1 MLLASKHF
9 TAPGPMR
16 IRLTPLWL
24 LALLSGGAP
33 ALAAQ
38 SAQDTPGFLEGASLE
53 VLSRN
58 FYLNNDY
65 RSPTPAGK
73 SYKQEW
79 AQGFIASFASGFT
92 PGTLGVGVDAHGFL
106 GLKLDGGK
114 GHSGTGLLPLDHD
127 GRSEDSY
134 SSAGGALKFKASR
147 TTLALGEMTV
157 ATPVFDTADKRLQ
170 PEYASGLLLSSR
182 ELEGLD
188 LQAGHFNAF
197 KNQDASTTKG
207 DFSGYGATTRHA
219 SIDFIGADLFAGQA
233 LGGALYASELSDTWR
248 QYYANLHASL
258 GQWFLDG
265 NLYRTRDQG
274 QAAAG
279 AIDTTAY
286 SLAGKYRIDAQA
298 FTLAYQKI
306 HGERLGLRSHQHRPV
321 GQVGLAEQQ
330 AIFPAFDIA
339 ARAQQVDHRKS
350 GHQQNAGTWRGVA
363 GVSRATAR
371 HLPGATD
378 VSQPGSKARPDKE
391 HEGVEGHR
399 QAANIGR
406 CRRRDSSDQPGNTDG
421 HSRDIDDAGCQQQG
435 NALFACTSPG
445 AATQSPM
452 VATRLAGSGSVFV
465 VIRYR
470 PDDLPTASCTCPA

>member
-1 MLLASKHF
+1 MLLASKHL

-16 IRLTPLWL
+16 LKPLWL

-38 SAQDTPGFLEGASLE
+38 GAQDTPGFLEGASLE

-79 AQGFIASFASGFT
+79 AQGFIASFESGFT
-92 PGTLGVGVDAHGFL
+92 PGTIGVGVDAHGFL

-197 KNQDASTTKG
+197 KNQDASTAKG

-219 SIDFIGADLFAGQA
+219 SIDFIGADLFTGQA

-258 GQWFLDG
+258 GQLFLDG

-286 SLAGKYRIDAQA
+286 SLSGKYRIDAQA

-306 HGERLGLRSHQHRPV
+306 HGDTPFDFVGGDSIYLANSIKYADFNGPGERSWQARYDLDLGALGIPGLSFMARYVSGRGIDGSHAPQGGAYNPFDSASGTYSPQQGRGGRHWERDLDLHYIVQSGPAKDLSLQLSHVSHR
-321 GQVGLAEQQ
+321 ANAAQ
-330 AIFPAFDIA
+330 AGD
-339 ARAQQVDHRKS
+339 
-350 GHQQNAGTWRGVA
+350 
-363 GVSRATAR
+363 
-371 HLPGATD
+371 
-378 VSQPGSKARPDKE
+378 
-391 HEGVEGHR
+391 
-399 QAANIGR
+399 
-406 CRRRDSSDQPGNTDG
+406 
-421 HSRDIDDAGCQQQG
+421 DID
-435 NALFACTSPG
+435 
-445 AATQSPM
+445 
-452 VATRLAGSGSVFV
+452 RLYI
-465 VIRYR
+465 VIQY
-470 PDDLPTASCTCPA
+470 PLKLGPF

>member
-1 MLLASKHF
+1 MLLASKHLI
-9 TAPGPMR
+9 APGPL
-16 IRLTPLWL
+16 RLKPLWL

-38 SAQDTPGFLEGASLE
+38 GAQDTPGFLEGASLE

-79 AQGFIASFASGFT
+79 AQGFIASFESGFT
-92 PGTLGVGVDAHGFL
+92 PGTIGVGVDAHGFL

-197 KNQDASTTKG
+197 KNQDASTAKG

-258 GQWFLDG
+258 GQLFLDG

-286 SLAGKYRIDAQA
+286 SLSGKYRIDAQA
-298 FTLAYQKI
+298 FTLAYQKVHGDTPFDFVGGDSI
-306 HGERLGLRSHQHRPV
+306 YLANSIKYADFNGPGERSWQARYDLDLGALGIPGLSFMARYVSGRGIDGSHAPQGGAYNPFDSASGTYSPQQGRGGRHWERDLDLHYIVQSGPAKDLSLQLSHVSHR
-321 GQVGLAEQQ
+321 ANAAQ
-330 AIFPAFDIA
+330 AGD
-339 ARAQQVDHRKS
+339 
-350 GHQQNAGTWRGVA
+350 
-363 GVSRATAR
+363 
-371 HLPGATD
+371 
-378 VSQPGSKARPDKE
+378 
-391 HEGVEGHR
+391 
-399 QAANIGR
+399 
-406 CRRRDSSDQPGNTDG
+406 
-421 HSRDIDDAGCQQQG
+421 DID
-435 NALFACTSPG
+435 
-445 AATQSPM
+445 
-452 VATRLAGSGSVFV
+452 RLYI
-465 VIRYR
+465 VIQY
-470 PDDLPTASCTCPA
+470 PLKLGPF